1 MGLNRYILL
10 VGKKKSGINPLTES
24 FSMSQ
29 QVKIDTINGVNRG
42 FRKYAVKSIVTY
54 RNHWLKVELLVVT
67 MRI

>member
-1 MGLNRYILL
+1 M
-10 VGKKKSGINPLTES
+10 TES
-24 FSMSQ
+24 FSMTQ
-29 QVKIDTINGVNRG
+29 QEKIDTINSVNRG